1 LFKVSRERVRLSEI
15 PRGYTE
21 TELPEE
27 AREDDPQV
35 AGEDVAVREE
45 GAAAEEKADEE
56 AAARERAE
64 ALVAEAEAEASRI
77 LEEVRLRAEEL
88 RRDAYDGGFSEGRA
102 EGEKKA
108 AAAAAA
114 AAAGERAAFERV
126 LAEFNAERNRALDE
140 FETARGRI
148 KTLIFEIL
156 RKIVNLQY
164 ENDDNF
170 FGAVIEDALERVKP
184 AEKLTV
190 SVGEADYE
198 RFFPSGSAV
207 FNVDG
212 EEVAATVVKASSL
225 GPTEIII
232 DSGDVTVNAG
242 PHTQLGRVEAAL
254 EKSGALK

>member
-1 LFKVSRERVRLSEI
+1 MFKVSRERVRLSEI

-21 TELPEE
+21 TEPSDGAHAEE
-27 AREDDPQV
+27 TQIA
-35 AGEDVAVREE
+35 EE
-45 GAAAEEKADEE
+45 NGGVQEAETAAAEKADEE
-56 AAARERAE
+56 AEARERAGM
-64 ALVAEAEAEASRI
+64 LVAEAKAEASRI

-88 RRDAYDGGFSEGRA
+88 RRDAYDGGVSEGRA

-108 AAAAAA
+108 ADAAEADAAE
-114 AAAGERAAFERV
+114 GRAAFERV
-126 LAEFNAERNRALDE
+126 LSEFNAERDRALDE
-140 FETARGRI
+140 FETAKGRI

-156 RKIVNLQY
+156 RKIVNLRY

-170 FGAVIEDALERVKP
+170 FVDVIEDALERVKP
-184 AEKLTV
+184 TEKLTV

-212 EEVAATVVKASSL
+212 GEIAAAVVKTPSL

-242 PHTQLGRVEAAL
+242 PHTQLERIEAAL
-254 EKSGALK
+254 EKSGGLK